1 MTDSTVA
8 TGVDIIIII
17 VEKLYHDTES
27 QGVVKNSCIIYFI
40 LIIII
45 FTFNRN
51 HTFNKHQC
59 CNLTIRL

>member
-27 QGVVKNSCIIYFI
+27 QGVVKNSCII
-40 LIIII
+40 I
-45 FTFNRN
+45 FYSYNN
-51 HTFNKHQC
+51 NIH
-59 CNLTIRL
+59 L